1 MEGHDLLGI
10 AQTGTGK
17 TAAFAL
23 PMLNAIQD
31 KGLRAAK
38 KRPLALILAPTRELA
53 SQIFE
58 DIRQYSQKTS
68 IRATCIFGGANQNPQ
83 IRRLEKGAEI
93 LVATPGRLMDLEA
106 QGFLSLSAVQYLVLD
121 EADRLLDMGFIGD
134 IRKIAAMLPENRQTA
149 LFSATMS
156 KEIRALSA
164 FLLNQP
170 QQVSVTP
177 KQVAVAKITQHK
189 LAVPTAKKQEALHQ
203 LLNRDA
209 ARKVI
214 VFTRT
219 KHASERVTK
228 KLLKAGFSASAIN
241 GNKSQNA
248 RTRALERF
256 KKGSDWILVATDVAA
271 RGIDIRGI
279 SHVIN
284 FELPQ
289 EPENYVH
296 RIGRTARAGE
306 TGVAWSL
313 VDETEA
319 KRLKDIERLIKQP
332 IPPLSIDLKESP
344 PSEDQPTPEP
354 TPRQHQSAPAPGP
367 AKKDKGTDERKRR
380 RPRRRKPNQS
390 PSGQSKKADAKRKPR
405 RRKPKKV
412 SQGG

>member
-1 MEGHDLLGI
+1 MEGRDLLGI

-17 TAAFAL
+17 TAAFGL
-23 PMLNAIQD
+23 PMLNAIQG

-58 DIRQYSQKTS
+58 DIRRYSEETN
-68 IRATCIFGGANQNPQ
+68 IRSTCIFGGANQNPQ
-83 IRRLEKGAEI
+83 IRRLQKGAEI

-134 IRKIAAMLPENRQTA
+134 IRKIAAMLPSTRQTA

-156 KEIRALSA
+156 KEIRALSV
-164 FLLNQP
+164 FLLDQP

-177 KQVAVAKITQHK
+177 KQIAVAKITQHK

-203 LLNRDA
+203 LLNREA
-209 ARKVI
+209 VRKVI

-256 KKGSDWILVATDVAA
+256 KQGSDWILVATDVAA

-296 RIGRTARAGE
+296 RIGRTGRAGK

-313 VDETEA
+313 VDETET
-319 KRLKDIERLIKQP
+319 KRLKDIERLIKQS
-332 IPPLSIDLKESP
+332 IPPLRIDLAESP
-344 PSEDQPTPEP
+344 PSEDQHTPERA
-354 TPRQHQSAPAPGP
+354 PRQYQSATAPGP
-367 AKKDKGTDERKRR
+367 AKKDVDKSERQRSQS
-380 RPRRRKPNQS
+380 RRRKPNAS
-390 PSGQSKKADAKRKPR
+390 PSAQSRKTDAKRAPR
-405 RRKPKKV
+405 RRKATKV
-412 SQGG
+412 SRGG

>member
-1 MEGHDLLGI
+1 M
-10 AQTGTGK
+10 
-17 TAAFAL
+17 
-23 PMLNAIQD
+23 
-31 KGLRAAK
+31 
-38 KRPLALILAPTRELA
+38 
-53 SQIFE
+53 
-58 DIRQYSQKTS
+58 
-68 IRATCIFGGANQNPQ
+68 
-83 IRRLEKGAEI
+83 
-93 LVATPGRLMDLEA
+93 
-106 QGFLSLSAVQYLVLD
+106 
-121 EADRLLDMGFIGD
+121 
-134 IRKIAAMLPENRQTA
+134 
-149 LFSATMS
+149 
-156 KEIRALSA
+156 
-164 FLLNQP
+164 
-170 QQVSVTP
+170 TP

-209 ARKVI
+209 VRKVI

-313 VDETEA
+313 VDETET

-332 IPPLSIDLKESP
+332 IPRLNIDLKDHLLVKINPHPSQLLVKTSLHQSRVQRKRTRAP
-344 PSEDQPTPEP
+344 MSEDEDGPEGVSPT
-354 TPRQHQSAPAPGP
+354 RALRVNQ
-367 AKKDKGTDERKRR
+367 KKPMQDESLGEESLRR
-380 RPRRRKPNQS
+380 
-390 PSGQSKKADAKRKPR
+390 
-405 RRKPKKV
+405 
-412 SQGG
+412 

>member
-1 MEGHDLLGI
+1 
-10 AQTGTGK
+10 
-17 TAAFAL
+17 
-23 PMLNAIQD
+23 MLNAIQD

-58 DIRQYSQKTS
+58 DIRQYSQETS

-189 LAVPTAKKQEALHQ
+189 LAVPTAKK
-203 LLNRDA
+203 N
-209 ARKVI
+209 K
-214 VFTRT
+214 
-219 KHASERVTK
+219 KHC
-228 KLLKAGFSASAIN
+228 IN
-241 GNKSQNA
+241 C
-248 RTRALERF
+248 
-256 KKGSDWILVATDVAA
+256 
-271 RGIDIRGI
+271 
-279 SHVIN
+279 
-284 FELPQ
+284 
-289 EPENYVH
+289 
-296 RIGRTARAGE
+296 
-306 TGVAWSL
+306 
-313 VDETEA
+313 
-319 KRLKDIERLIKQP
+319 
-332 IPPLSIDLKESP
+332 
-344 PSEDQPTPEP
+344 
-354 TPRQHQSAPAPGP
+354 
-367 AKKDKGTDERKRR
+367 
-380 RPRRRKPNQS
+380 
-390 PSGQSKKADAKRKPR
+390 
-405 RRKPKKV
+405 
-412 SQGG
+412 